1 MNMLKIFGLTE
12 HIFFYLIFVFIIAFI
27 LVRNEMLVY
36 MTAVS
41 WVLSFL
47 SHYAESKMEG
57 KSSKKIIVGV

>member
-1 MNMLKIFGLTE
+1 MNTLKLFGFTE
-12 HIFFYLIFVFIIAFI
+12 HLFFYLIFVLI
-27 LVRNEMLVY
+27 LVFLFVRNDLIVY
-36 MTAVS
+36 LAAAS